1 MNRPATPAATPC
13 PAFRRGAGPLLV
25 LVPALAAA
33 ILLEAL
39 LRGARQRELAPAAA
53 AGGGQPLWVQYV
65 MVGLGGFR
73 GLASEVLWLRAG
85 RLQEQGRYFE
95 QVQLADWITA
105 LDPRATDAW
114 IFNSWNLAYNISAM
128 MPRHED
134 RLTWVQAGIALLRDR
149 ALPANP
155 ADARLY
161 RELGWLYQNK
171 IGDAMDPAHL
181 HYKLALAREMAPSL
195 DADGAPPAVDS
206 QAAERLHRE
215 FRLDCG
221 QMHAVDRTITRLDWR
236 LPESHAIYWAAAGLP
251 HARGFEHQALR
262 RMIHQNLFALIEHGR
277 FTGDLAAGRYT
288 TAPNPALIPATTA
301 FLRETVRRYP
311 NETRLMAQFL
321 ALAIQ
326 QQSAG
331 GDTGGARESYRE
343 LTALA
348 GGRYTVPD
356 FATLAAGLPSDDT
369 FFKPIPRHGDSTG
382 VPLHEPD

>member
-1 MNRPATPAATPC
+1 MNRPATPTATPC
-13 PAFRRGAGPLLV
+13 PAARRGAGPLLV

-39 LRGARQRELAPAAA
+39 LRGARQREQAPAAT
-53 AGGGQPLWVQYV
+53 AGGEQPLWVQYV

-149 ALPANP
+149 AIPANP

-171 IGDAMDPAHL
+171 IGAAMDPAHL

-195 DADGAPPAVDS
+195 DAGGTPPAVGS
-206 QAAERLHRE
+206 QAAARLQRE

-221 QMHAVDRTITRLDWR
+221 RMHAVDRSIARLDWR

-262 RMIHQNLFALIEHGR
+262 RMIHQNLFALIKHGR

-288 TAPNPALIPATTA
+288 TAPDPALIPATTV
-301 FLRETVRRYP
+301 FLRETVRRYR

-326 QQSAG
+326 RQSAG
-331 GDTGGARESYRE
+331 GDTRGARESYRE
-343 LTALA
+343 LTTLA
-348 GGRYTVPD
+348 GGRYTVPAFD
-356 FATLAAGLPSDDT
+356 TLVVGLPSDDT
-369 FFKPIPRHGDSTG
+369 FFTPILRHGESTG
-382 VPLHEPD
+382 DPSRDPN

>member
-1 MNRPATPAATPC
+1 MNRTATPAATPR
-13 PAFRRGAGPLLV
+13 PATRRGAGSLLV
-25 LVPALAAA
+25 LVLALAAT
-33 ILLEAL
+33 ILLEAI
-39 LRGARQRELAPAAA
+39 LRGARHREQAPAAT

-149 ALPANP
+149 AIPANP

-171 IGDAMDPAHL
+171 IGAAMDPAHL

-195 DADGAPPAVDS
+195 DADGAPPAVGS
-206 QAAERLHRE
+206 QAAEHLQRE

-221 QMHAVDRTITRLDWR
+221 QMHAVDRSITRLDWR

-262 RMIHQNLFALIEHGR
+262 RMVHQNLFALIEHGR

-288 TAPNPALIPATTA
+288 TAPDPALIPATTA

-311 NETRLMAQFL
+311 SETRLMAMFL

-326 QQSAG
+326 RQSAG

-348 GGRYTVPD
+348 AGRYTVPD
-356 FATLAAGLPSDDT
+356 FATLAAGPPSEDT
-369 FFKPIPRHGDSTG
+369 FFTPIPRHGGSTG
-382 VPLHEPD
+382 EPSHEPD